1 MQSGRYRGR
10 SGASLPKP
18 LPRLGDAGPKQIVNV
33 DDADRPAVL
42 DHEQRGDRRRVDQLQ
57 CGAGEEVGRG
67 GLRFRRHDLGGALVE
82 QPSAVPPAPTAVP
95 KNADAP
101 PRSRLSDC
109 KGRGIATAC
118 GGGAIPGRGRRPS
131 PRRTKC
137 CRTCSG
143 GRSRSSDQC
152 RHVALHGPDH
162 QPARRSGLQRKAD
175 IPVMLIRLGTRMPWM
190 DGSAV

>member
-57 CGAGEEVGRG
+57 RGAGEEVGRG

-118 GGGAIPGRGRRPS
+118 GGGCAQGEA
-131 PRRTKC
+131 
-137 CRTCSG
+137 G
-143 GRSRSSDQC
+143 GRARAEPNVAEHVRGVEVDHRINVGLWHFTDQIINPLAGLVFSERQTFRSC
-152 RHVALHGPDH
+152 
-162 QPARRSGLQRKAD
+162 
-175 IPVMLIRLGTRMPWM
+175 
-190 DGSAV
+190 